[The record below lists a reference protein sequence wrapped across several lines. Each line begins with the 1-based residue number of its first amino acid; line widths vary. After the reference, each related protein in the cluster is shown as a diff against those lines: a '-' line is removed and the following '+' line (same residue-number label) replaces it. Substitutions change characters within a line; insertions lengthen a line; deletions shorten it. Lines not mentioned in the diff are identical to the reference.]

1 MRSPIMLPRHAAI
14 AAVLV
19 LASGCAT
26 LTESDQQRVTVH
38 TIEGEYQVFGAVCTL
53 ANPAGQWQVTTP
65 GSVILKKSP
74 APLRVDCR
82 KEGAAAASATVDS
95 RANATV
101 WSNLV
106 LTVGVGYLID
116 RRTGAGFD
124 YPDLL
129 NVVMRSSGAAAP
141 VAPPDIAGSLVF

>member
-1 MRSPIMLPRHAAI
+1 MPPRHAAAI
-14 AAVLV
+14 AAVLL

-38 TIEGEYQVFGAVCTL
+38 TVEGEYQVFGAICTL
-53 ANPAGQWQVTTP
+53 ANPAGTWRVTTP
-65 GSVILKKSP
+65 GSVILQKSP

-82 KEGAAAASATVDS
+82 KEGAGPVSASVAS

-106 LTVGVGYLID
+106 LTAGVGYLVD

-129 NVVMRSSGAAAP
+129 TVVMRTGGAEAPPAPPAAA
-141 VAPPDIAGSLVF
+141 GSAIF

>member
-1 MRSPIMLPRHAAI
+1 MHKSIMSLRRAAAI

-19 LASGCAT
+19 LLSGCAT

-38 TIEGEYQVFGAVCTL
+38 TIEGAYQVFGAVCTL

-65 GSVILKKSP
+65 GSVILQKSP

-82 KEGAAAASATVDS
+82 KEGASPASATVAS
-95 RANATV
+95 HANATV

-106 LTVGVGYLID
+106 LTVGVGYLVD

-129 NVVMRSSGAAAP
+129 NVVMRSGGAEAAP
-141 VAPPDIAGSLVF
+141 PPDVAGSVIF